1 MSIYGAM
8 FSGVS
13 GLAAQSNA
21 LGMISDNIANVNTVG
36 YKGVSARFS
45 TLVTQAATQTNH
57 TPGGVS
63 SAPYSFIDRQGLLQ
77 GTASGTDLAVAG
89 QGFFVVNESATPG
102 FGDDYFFTRAGS
114 FNPDESGNLVNAA
127 GYYLQGYDIRTT
139 AAPPSASTFT
149 GLTTVNVSNLSGN
162 AAATTSI
169 ALGVN
174 LPSTAPTTAPGNS
187 FSVTAQVFDSLGNAH
202 DMDITFTKTGLN
214 SWTWAAA
221 NPTMD
226 GGTTSSGNATGSGT
240 ITFASDGTPSAF
252 TPAAPSITLTGF
264 TTGAGNATITLDL
277 GTVGQTDGLTQFAG
291 DFTISNIDQDGVR
304 FGNYTG
310 ITISEEGIV
319 TALFDNGQR
328 LDVYQLPL
336 GMFRNPNGLAART
349 GNVYLETNTSGNF
362 QLNLAGNGGA
372 GNIAPAALES
382 STVDLAEEFT
392 KMIITQRAYSANT
405 KVITT
410 ADDMLEELI
419 RVKR

>member
-8 FSGVS
+8 FAGVS

-21 LGMISDNIANVNTVG
+21 LGMISDNIANVNTIG

-45 TLVTQAATQTNH
+45 TLVTQAATQTTH
-57 TPGGVS
+57 TPGGVMS
-63 SAPYSFIDRQGLLQ
+63 SPYSFINRQGLLQ
-77 GTASGTDLAVAG
+77 GSSSGTDLAVAG
-89 QGFFVVNESATPG
+89 QGFFVVNQAANPG
-102 FGDDYFFTRAGS
+102 FGDDFYFTRAGS
-114 FNPDESGNLVNAA
+114 FNPDQNGNLVNAA
-127 GYYLQGYDIRTT
+127 GYYLQGYDLRNGTP
-139 AAPPSASTFT
+139 PPSSSTFT
-149 GLTTVNVSNLSGN
+149 GLQTVNISNLSGS
-162 AAATTSI
+162 AAATTGI

-174 LPSTAPTTAPGNS
+174 LPSTAAVTDS

-202 DMDITFTKTGLN
+202 DMDVVFTKTALN
-214 SWTWAAA
+214 TWSWAASD
-221 NPTMD
+221 PTMD
-226 GGTTSSGNATGSGT
+226 GGATSSGTAVGSGDIVFDT
-240 ITFASDGTPSAF
+240 DGTPLTFS
-252 TPAAPSITLTGF
+252 PVAPSVALSGF
-264 TTGAGNATITLDL
+264 TTGAGNSTVTLDL
-277 GTVGQTDGLTQFAG
+277 GNVGGTNGMTQFAG

-310 ITISEEGIV
+310 ITINEEGIV

-328 LDVYQLPL
+328 LDIYQLPL
-336 GMFRNPNGLAART
+336 GMFRNPNGLESRS
-349 GNVYLETNTSGNF
+349 GNVYLETNRSGNF

-372 GNIAPAALES
+372 GDIAPAALES

-410 ADDMLEELI
+410 ADDMLDELI

>member
-8 FSGVS
+8 FAGVS

-21 LGMISDNIANVNTVG
+21 LSMISDNIANVNTVG

-45 TLVTQAATQTNH
+45 TLVTQAATQTSH
-57 TPGGVS
+57 TPGGVRS
-63 SAPYSFIDRQGLLQ
+63 SPFSYIDRQGLLQ
-77 GTASGTDLAVAG
+77 GSASGTDLAVAG

-102 FGDDYFFTRAGS
+102 FGDDFFFTRAGS
-114 FNPDESGNLVNAA
+114 FNPDQNGNLVNTA
-127 GYYLQGYDIRTT
+127 GYYLQGYDLRNTT
-139 AAPPSASTFT
+139 PQPSSSTFT
-149 GLTTVNVSNLSGN
+149 GLTTVNIANLSGSASASTN
-162 AAATTSI
+162 I

-174 LPSTAPTTAPGNS
+174 LPSTAAVADN
-187 FSVTAQVFDSLGNAH
+187 FSVTSQVFDSLGNAH
-202 DMDITFTKTGLN
+202 DMDIVFTKTAAN
-214 SWTWAAA
+214 TWTWAASD
-221 NPTMD
+221 PTLD
-226 GGTTSSGNATGSGT
+226 GGATSSATAAGT
-240 ITFASDGTPSAF
+240 GAITFDTDGTPLAF
-252 TPAAPSITLTGF
+252 SPAAPTITLTGF

-277 GTVGQTDGLTQFAG
+277 GTVGATDGLTQFAG

-328 LDVYQLPL
+328 LDIYQLPL
-336 GMFRNPNGLAART
+336 GMFRNPNGLEART
-349 GNVYLETNTSGNF
+349 GNVYLETNRSGNF

-372 GNIAPAALES
+372 GDVAPAALEA

>member
-8 FSGVS
+8 FAGVS

-36 YKGVSARFS
+36 YKGTSARFS
-45 TLVTQAATQTNH
+45 TLVTQAATQTTH
-57 TPGGVS
+57 TPGGVMS
-63 SAPYSFIDRQGLLQ
+63 SPYSFIDRQGLLQ
-77 GTASGTDLAVAG
+77 GSASGTDLAVAG
-89 QGFFVVNESATPG
+89 QGFFVVNESANPG
-102 FGDDYFFTRAGS
+102 FSDDFYFTRAGS
-114 FNPDESGNLVNAA
+114 FNPDQNGNLVNAA
-127 GYYLQGYDIRTT
+127 GYYLQGYNLRTT
-139 AAPPSASTFT
+139 TPPPSSSTFT
-149 GLTTVNVSNLSGN
+149 GLETVNISNLSGS
-162 AAATTSI
+162 AAATTGIS
-169 ALGVN
+169 LGVN
-174 LPSTAPTTAPGNS
+174 LPSTAAVTDS

-202 DMDITFTKTGLN
+202 DMDVTFTKTALN
-214 SWTWAAA
+214 TWSWSAQ
-221 NPTMD
+221 NPTML
-226 GGTTSSGNATGSGT
+226 GVGTATATGTGS
-240 ITFASDGTPSAF
+240 ITFDTDGTPLSF
-252 TPAAPSITLTGF
+252 TPVAPSVTLTGF
-264 TTGAGNATITLDL
+264 TTGAGNSTVTLDL
-277 GTVGQTDGLTQFAG
+277 GTVAGTDGLTQFAG
-291 DFTISNIDQDGVR
+291 NFTISNIDQDGVR

-328 LDVYQLPL
+328 LDIYELPL
-336 GMFRNPNGLAART
+336 GMFRNPNGLEART
-349 GNVYLETNTSGNF
+349 GNVYLETDRSGNF

-372 GNIAPAALES
+372 GDIAPGALEA

>member
-8 FSGVS
+8 FAGVS

-21 LGMISDNIANVNTVG
+21 LGMISDNIANVNTIG

-45 TLVTQAATQTNH
+45 TLVTQAATETTH

-63 SAPYSFIDRQGLLQ
+63 SSPYSFVDRQGLLQ
-77 GTASGTDLAVAG
+77 GSASGTDLAVAG

-102 FGDDYFFTRAGS
+102 FGDDFYFTRAGS
-114 FNPDESGNLVNAA
+114 FNPDQNGNLVNAA
-127 GYYLQGYDIRTT
+127 GYFLQGYDIRNT

-149 GLTTVNVSNLSGN
+149 GLQTVNISNLSGS
-162 AAATTSI
+162 AAATTNI

-202 DMDITFTKTGLN
+202 DMDITFTKTADN
-214 SWTWAAA
+214 TWSWAAG
-221 NPTMD
+221 NPTLD
-226 GGTTSSGNATGSGT
+226 GGATASGVAAGSGV
-240 ITFASDGTPSAF
+240 ITFGTDGTPSAF
-252 TPAAPSITLTGF
+252 SPAAPSITLTGL

-277 GTVGQTDGLTQFAG
+277 GTVGATDGLTQFAG

-310 ITISEEGIV
+310 ITISEQGIV

-328 LDVYQLPL
+328 LDIYQLPL
-336 GMFRNPNGLAART
+336 GMFRNPNGLEART
-349 GNVYLETNTSGNF
+349 GNVYLETNRSGNF

>member
-8 FSGVS
+8 FAGVS

-21 LGMISDNIANVNTVG
+21 LGMISDNIANVNTIG

-45 TLVTQAATQTNH
+45 TLVTQAATQTTH
-57 TPGGVS
+57 TPGGVMS
-63 SAPYSFIDRQGLLQ
+63 SPYSFINRQGLLQ
-77 GTASGTDLAVAG
+77 GSSSGTDLAVAG
-89 QGFFVVNESATPG
+89 QGFFVVNQAANPG
-102 FGDDYFFTRAGS
+102 FGDDFYFTRAGS
-114 FNPDESGNLVNAA
+114 FNPDQNGNLVNAA
-127 GYYLQGYDIRTT
+127 GYYLQGYDLRNGTP
-139 AAPPSASTFT
+139 PPSSSTFT
-149 GLTTVNVSNLSGN
+149 GLQTVNISNLSGS
-162 AAATTSI
+162 AAATTGI

-174 LPSTAPTTAPGNS
+174 LPSTAAVTDS

-202 DMDITFTKTGLN
+202 DMDIVFTKTALN
-214 SWTWAAA
+214 TWSWAASD
-221 NPTMD
+221 PTMD
-226 GGTTSSGNATGSGT
+226 GGATSSGTAVGSGDIVFDT
-240 ITFASDGTPSAF
+240 DGTPLTFS
-252 TPAAPSITLTGF
+252 PVAPSVALSGF
-264 TTGAGNATITLDL
+264 TTGAGNSTVTLDL
-277 GTVGQTDGLTQFAG
+277 GNVGGTNGMTQFAG

-310 ITISEEGIV
+310 ITINEEGIV

-328 LDVYQLPL
+328 LDIYQLPL
-336 GMFRNPNGLAART
+336 GMFRNPNGLESRS
-349 GNVYLETNTSGNF
+349 GNVYLETNRSGNF

-372 GNIAPAALES
+372 GDIAPAALES

-410 ADDMLEELI
+410 ADDMLDELI

>member
-8 FSGVS
+8 FAGVS

-21 LGMISDNIANVNTVG
+21 LSMISDNIANVNTVG
-36 YKGVSARFS
+36 YKGVTARFS
-45 TLVTQAATQTNH
+45 TLVTQAATQTTH
-57 TPGGVS
+57 TPGGVTS
-63 SAPYSFIDRQGLLQ
+63 SPFSYIDRQGLLQ
-77 GTASGTDLAVAG
+77 GSASGTDLAVAG
-89 QGFFVVNESATPG
+89 QGFFVVNESANPG
-102 FGDDYFFTRAGS
+102 FGDDFFFTRAGS
-114 FNPDESGNLVNAA
+114 FNPDQNGNLVNTA
-127 GYYLQGYDIRTT
+127 GYYLQGYDLRNTT
-139 AAPPSASTFT
+139 PQPSSSTFT
-149 GLTTVNVSNLSGN
+149 GLTTVNIANLSGSASASTN
-162 AAATTSI
+162 I

-174 LPSTAPTTAPGNS
+174 LPSTAPTTAPGNT
-187 FSVTAQVFDSLGNAH
+187 FSVTSQVFDSLGNAH
-202 DMDITFTKTGLN
+202 DMDIVFTKTAAN
-214 SWTWAAA
+214 TWTWAAS
-221 NPTMD
+221 NPTLD
-226 GGTTSSGNATGSGT
+226 GGATSSATAAGTGT
-240 ITFASDGTPSAF
+240 ITFATDGTPSAF
-252 TPAAPSITLTGF
+252 SPAAPSITLTGF
-264 TTGAGNATITLDL
+264 TTGAGNSTITLDL
-277 GTVGQTDGLTQFAG
+277 GTVGATDGLTQFAG

-328 LDVYQLPL
+328 LDIYQLPL
-336 GMFRNPNGLAART
+336 GMFRNPNGLEART
-349 GNVYLETNTSGNF
+349 GNVYLETNRSGNF

-372 GNIAPAALES
+372 GDVAPAALEA

>member
-8 FSGVS
+8 FAGVS

-21 LGMISDNIANVNTVG
+21 LSMISDNIANVNTVG

-45 TLVTQAATQTNH
+45 TLVTQAATVTTH

-63 SAPYSFIDRQGLLQ
+63 SSPFSFIDRQGLLQ
-77 GTASGTDLAVAG
+77 GSASGTDLAVAG
-89 QGFFVVNESATPG
+89 QGFFVVNESSTPG
-102 FGDDYFFTRAGS
+102 FGDDFFFTRAGS
-114 FNPDESGNLVNAA
+114 FNPDQNGNLVNAA
-127 GYYLQGYDIRTT
+127 GYYLQGYDLRNTT
-139 AAPPSASTFT
+139 PPPSSSTFT
-149 GLTTVNVSNLSGN
+149 GLQTVNIANLSGS
-162 AAATTSI
+162 AAATTGVS
-169 ALGVN
+169 LGVN
-174 LPSTAPTTAPGNS
+174 LPSTAVVTDS

-202 DMDITFTKTGLN
+202 DMDIVFTKTAIN
-214 SWTWAAA
+214 SWSWTAS
-221 NPTMD
+221 NPTIN
-226 GGTTSSGNATGSGT
+226 GIGTAVAAGTGT
-240 ITFASDGTPSAF
+240 ITFATDGTPSTF
-252 TPAAPSITLTGF
+252 TPAAPSVSLTSF
-264 TTGAGNATITLDL
+264 TTGAGNATVTLDL
-277 GTVGQTDGLTQFAG
+277 GTVGATDGLTQFAG
-291 DFTISNIDQDGVR
+291 NFTISNIDQDGVR

-310 ITISEEGIV
+310 ITINEEGIV

-328 LDVYQLPL
+328 LDIYQMPL
-336 GMFRNPNGLAART
+336 GMFRNPNGLQSKT
-349 GNVYLETNTSGNF
+349 GNVYLETNRSGNF

-372 GNIAPAALES
+372 GDIAPAALEN

>member
-45 TLVTQAATQTNH
+45 TLVTQAASQTSH
-57 TPGGVS
+57 TPGGVT

-89 QGFFVVNESATPG
+89 QGFFVVNESSTPG

-127 GYYLQGYDIRTT
+127 GYYLQGYDIRTA

-162 AAATTSI
+162 AAATTNI

-174 LPSTAPTTAPGNS
+174 LPSTAAVAGA

-202 DMDITFTKTGLN
+202 DMDITFTKAGVN

-226 GGTTSSGNATGSGT
+226 GGATSSGNATGSGT
-240 ITFASDGTPSAF
+240 ITFATDGTPSAF

-310 ITISEEGIV
+310 ITISEAGIV

-336 GMFRNPNGLAART
+336 GMFRNPNALEART
-349 GNVYLETNTSGNF
+349 GNVYLETNNSGNF

>member
-8 FSGVS
+8 FAGVS

-36 YKGVSARFS
+36 YKGTSARFS
-45 TLVTQAATQTNH
+45 TLVTQAATQTTH
-57 TPGGVS
+57 TPGGVMS
-63 SAPYSFIDRQGLLQ
+63 SPYSYIDRQGLLQ
-77 GTASGTDLAVAG
+77 GSASGTDLAVAG
-89 QGFFVVNESATPG
+89 QGFFVVNESANPG
-102 FGDDYFFTRAGS
+102 FGDDFYFTRAGS
-114 FNPDESGNLVNAA
+114 FNPDQNGNLVNAA
-127 GYYLQGYDIRTT
+127 GYYLQGYNLRNTT
-139 AAPPSASTFT
+139 PPPSSSTFT
-149 GLTTVNVSNLSGN
+149 GLETVNISNLSGS
-162 AAATTSI
+162 AAATTNI

-174 LPSTAPTTAPGNS
+174 LPSTAAVSDS

-202 DMDITFTKTGLN
+202 DMDITFTKTAAN
-214 SWTWAAA
+214 TWSWTAQD
-221 NPTMD
+221 PTMASVA
-226 GGTTSSGNATGSGT
+226 TASATGTGS
-240 ITFASDGTPSAF
+240 ITFDTDGTPLSM
-252 TPAAPSITLTGF
+252 TPATPSVTLTGF
-264 TTGAGNATITLDL
+264 STGAGNSTVALDL
-277 GTVGQTDGLTQFAG
+277 GTIAGTDGLTQFAG

-328 LDVYQLPL
+328 LDIYQLPL
-336 GMFRNPNGLAART
+336 GMFRNPNGLEGKT
-349 GNVYLETNTSGNF
+349 GNVYLETNRSGNF

-372 GNIAPAALES
+372 GDIAPAALES

>member
-1 MSIYGAM
+1 M
-8 FSGVS
+8 FAGVS

-21 LGMISDNIANVNTVG
+21 LGMISDNIANVNTIG

-45 TLVTQAATQTNH
+45 TLVTQAATDTTH

-63 SAPYSFIDRQGLLQ
+63 SSPYSFIDRQGLLQ
-77 GTASGTDLAVAG
+77 GSASGTDLAVAG
-89 QGFFVVNESATPG
+89 QGFFVVNESSNPG
-102 FGDDYFFTRAGS
+102 FGDDFFFTRAGS
-114 FNPDESGNLVNAA
+114 FNPDQNGNLVNAA
-127 GYYLQGYDIRTT
+127 GYFLQGYDIRTT

-149 GLTTVNVSNLSGN
+149 GLQTVNISNLSGS
-162 AAATTSI
+162 AAASTNI

-174 LPSTAPTTAPGNS
+174 LPSTAAVTDS

-202 DMDITFTKTGLN
+202 DMDITFTKTAAN
-214 SWTWAAA
+214 SWSWTAG
-221 NPTMD
+221 NPTLD
-226 GGTTSSGNATGSGT
+226 GGATASGTATGTGT
-240 ITFASDGTPSAF
+240 ITFGTDGTPSAF
-252 TPAAPSITLTGF
+252 SPAAPSITLTGF
-264 TTGAGNATITLDL
+264 TTGAGNATLTLDL
-277 GTVGQTDGLTQFAG
+277 GTVGATDGLTQFAG

-310 ITISEEGIV
+310 ITISEQGIV

-328 LDVYQLPL
+328 LDIYQLPL
-336 GMFRNPNGLAART
+336 GMFRNPNGLEART
-349 GNVYLETNTSGNF
+349 GNVYLETNRSGNF

>member
-21 LGMISDNIANVNTVG
+21 LSMISDNIANVNTIG

-45 TLVTQAATQTNH
+45 TLVTQAATETTH
-57 TPGGVS
+57 TAGGVK

-77 GTASGTDLAVAG
+77 GSASGTDLAVAG

-102 FGDDYFFTRAGS
+102 FGDDYYFTRAGS
-114 FNPDESGNLVNAA
+114 FNPDQNGNLRNAA
-127 GYYLQGYDIRTT
+127 GYFLQGFDLRTT
-139 AAPPSASTFT
+139 TPPPSSSTFT
-149 GLTTVNVSNLSGN
+149 GLQTVNISNLSGS
-162 AAATTSI
+162 AAATTGIS
-169 ALGVN
+169 LGVN
-174 LPSTAPTTAPGNS
+174 LPSTAAVTDA

-202 DMDITFTKTGLN
+202 DMDVTFTKTAVN
-214 SWTWAAA
+214 SWSWAAS
-221 NPTMD
+221 NPTLD
-226 GGTTSSGNATGSGT
+226 GGATSSGNAVGSGN
-240 ITFASDGTPSAF
+240 ITFATDGTPSAF

-277 GTVGQTDGLTQFAG
+277 GTVGDTTGLTQFAG
-291 DFTISNIDQDGVR
+291 NFTISNIDQDGVR

-310 ITISEEGIV
+310 ITIDEDGIV

-328 LDVYQLPL
+328 LNIYQIPL
-336 GMFRNPNGLAART
+336 GMFRNPNGLVGKT
-349 GNVYLETNTSGNF
+349 GNVYLESNKSGNF
-362 QLNLAGNGGA
+362 QLNLASNGGA
-372 GNIAPAALES
+372 GDIAPAALES

-410 ADDMLEELI
+410 ADDMLEELL

>member
-8 FSGVS
+8 FAGVS

-21 LGMISDNIANVNTVG
+21 LGMISDNIANVNTIG

-45 TLVTQAATQTNH
+45 TLVTQAATQTTH
-57 TPGGVS
+57 TPGGVMS
-63 SAPYSFIDRQGLLQ
+63 SPYSFINRQGLLQ
-77 GTASGTDLAVAG
+77 GSSSGTDLAVAG
-89 QGFFVVNESATPG
+89 QGFFVVNQSANPG
-102 FGDDYFFTRAGS
+102 FGDDFYFTRAGS
-114 FNPDESGNLVNAA
+114 FNPDQNGNLVNAA
-127 GYYLQGYDIRTT
+127 GYYLQGYDLRNGTP
-139 AAPPSASTFT
+139 PPSASTFT
-149 GLTTVNVSNLSGN
+149 GLQTVNISNLSGS
-162 AAATTSI
+162 AAASTGI

-174 LPSTAPTTAPGNS
+174 LPSTAAVTDS
-187 FSVTAQVFDSLGNAH
+187 FSVTAQVFDTLGNAH
-202 DMDITFTKTGLN
+202 DMDIVFTKTALN
-214 SWTWAAA
+214 TWSWAAS

-226 GGTTSSGNATGSGT
+226 GGATASGTAVGSGDIVFDT
-240 ITFASDGTPSAF
+240 DGTPLTFS
-252 TPAAPSITLTGF
+252 PVAPSIALSGF
-264 TTGAGNATITLDL
+264 TTGAGNSTVTLDL
-277 GTVGQTDGLTQFAG
+277 GNVGGTNGMTQFAG

-310 ITISEEGIV
+310 ITINDAGIV

-328 LDVYQLPL
+328 LDIYQLPL
-336 GMFRNPNGLAART
+336 GMFRNPNGLEARS
-349 GNVYLETNTSGNF
+349 GNVYLETNRSGNF

-372 GNIAPAALES
+372 GDIAPAALES

-410 ADDMLEELI
+410 ADDMLDELI